1 MNTLREK
8 ELLRRIAEGDEVAFR
23 EVFNLYKDRFYA
35 AALKMTRSSDLSEE
49 IVQEVFVNLWLHRS
63 GLAEVENPS
72 SYLFSIVY
80 HSISSHFKK
89 IALEERMK
97 EKISQKMTEGYRFT
111 EEMIEEKESRLLL
124 QNVIQQLPSQQQ
136 LIYKLSKQ
144 DGLSWNEIAEQVHIS
159 PNTVKDHLLK
169 AIKYIR
175 EHFKEALLVSVW
187 FFI

>member
-1 MNTLREK
+1 
-8 ELLRRIAEGDEVAFR
+8 
-23 EVFNLYKDRFYA
+23 
-35 AALKMTRSSDLSEE
+35 
-49 IVQEVFVNLWLHRS
+49 
-63 GLAEVENPS
+63 
-72 SYLFSIVY
+72 
-80 HSISSHFKK
+80 
-89 IALEERMK
+89 MK